1 MPALTAEINRPLTR
15 HRPGW
20 PGRAFLLAAATW
32 LLAACSAITPDTDL
46 APVPSDMTVVA
57 DLAAGPS
64 CGKIVLCIVGCG
76 LDNTECDAKCPAGAS
91 PTEAAKAATLALCAA
106 LQCAGGDAGTG
117 VPAILGCLI
126 SKCQKEVIGC
136 DGLF

>member
-1 MPALTAEINRPLTR
+1 MKAITAYLPCPRFVDR
-15 HRPGW
+15 G
-20 PGRAFLLAAATW
+20 LLAVVAAW
-32 LLAACSAITPDTDL
+32 MLAACSATAPGTDL
-46 APVPSDMTVVA
+46 ATVPSDMTVVA

-64 CGKIVLCIVGCG
+64 CGKIVLCIVQCG
-76 LDNTECDAKCPAGAS
+76 LDNTECDAKCPAGANA
-91 PTEAAKAATLALCAA
+91 TEAAKAATLALCAA

-126 SKCQKEVIGC
+126 SKCQKEVLGC